1 MILIVLNQSW
11 VVTQFGW
18 TEPMV
23 LVNKNQT
30 GTGRD
35 FWNQNQVQNLTGTKP
50 GLVLELKSELLKI
63 IFWGKKSLEPGIN
76 WLLTAGF
83 RLDLPRKPE
92 PN

>member
-1 MILIVLNQSW
+1 

-35 FWNQNQVQNLTGTKP
+35 FWNQNQVQNWTGTKRD
-50 GLVLELKSELLKI
+50 LVLELKSELLKI
-63 IFWGKKSLEPGIN
+63 TFFGKKKFG
-76 WLLTAGF
+76 T
-83 RLDLPRKPE
+83 RD
-92 PN
+92 

>member
-18 TEPMV
+18 TEQML

-35 FWNQNQVQNLTGTKP
+35 FWNQNQIQNWTGTKP
-50 GLVLELKSELLKI
+50 DLVLELESELLKI
-63 IFWGKKSLEPGIN
+63 NFFWEKKRFG
-76 WLLTAGF
+76 T
-83 RLDLPRKPE
+83 RD
-92 PN
+92 

>member
-30 GTGRD
+30 GTGSGTEIRT
-35 FWNQNQVQNLTGTKP
+35 FENKFFGKKKVWNQGLTGC
-50 GLVLELKSELLKI
+50 
-63 IFWGKKSLEPGIN
+63 
-76 WLLTAGF
+76 
-83 RLDLPRKPE
+83 
-92 PN
+92 

>member
-11 VVTQFGW
+11 VVTQCGW

-50 GLVLELKSELLKI
+50 DLVLELKSELLKI
-63 IFWGKKSLEPGIN
+63 FFWGSTGC
-76 WLLTAGF
+76 
-83 RLDLPRKPE
+83 
-92 PN
+92 